1 MTELTPTAESR
12 LNAYVHE
19 LRRVLSGSPSVD
31 PADVERDVRDH
42 IDAALVGQAAPI
54 DDSALNHVLQT
65 LGSPAQW
72 LLESARP
79 ARRPIISYSA
89 IKQSAVQ
96 FARHLA
102 GGAESYRLAYLSLL
116 VFAAGWGLTLLAQHP
131 GPLVVAM
138 PVSFIF
144 SRAALSLFSADE
156 IRIGQKWLL
165 YPILVVVYSLPL
177 LVIVGAPIAI
187 GIRVRVT
194 GSTLGEA
201 IVAVCGWSGA
211 AWLCT
216 GVVAALFPGIV
227 RNVFHPFATRF
238 SRRSGFK
245 LATIGL
251 VLLIAGA
258 VTFFTLPKWRG

>member
-12 LNAYVHE
+12 LNAYLHE
-19 LRRVLSGSPSVD
+19 LRHVLSGSPSVD

-72 LLESARP
+72 LLESTRP
-79 ARRPIISYSA
+79 ARRPRISYSA
-89 IKQSAVQ
+89 IKQSAVE
-96 FARHLA
+96 FARRLA
-102 GGAESYRLAYLSLL
+102 GGPESYRLAYLSLL

-138 PVSFIF
+138 PVSFIL

-165 YPILVVVYSLPL
+165 YPILAVVYSLPL
-177 LVIVGAPIAI
+177 LMIVSAPIAI
-187 GIRVRVT
+187 GIHRVRVT

-201 IVAVCGWSGA
+201 VVAVCGWSGA

-238 SRRSGFK
+238 SRRSGLK

-251 VLLIAGA
+251 LLLLAGA
-258 VTFFTLPKWRG
+258 LAFFTLPR